1 MRSKLFVTLFTT
13 CLVTLSSVQGREYFS
28 GFVDKKLKNLLQCN
42 FVAYYNL
49 RDNGPDPNSF
59 LDFIGEP
66 EQFYWFIEH
75 YLSVPFTIPKNLKD
89 KKEHNLSSCA
99 NRSWV
104 SEFLRKYEEP
114 DVKELMKYL
123 DKEEKVYFSYTF
135 ENVEPVPKYTSFPLQ
150 EFHKYCIL
158 PPLVETSIKQKDQ
171 DGMLSFQ
178 LNQEEYK
185 IYLSSVG
192 SPISA
197 LKKLYQAM
205 EDGERKVALKNILD
219 NERSNDVFI
228 NCPVYDLKLH
238 YHKECD
244 SQPNVLKCLDNYI
257 KKLCERRIAGKEKG
271 TFCDH
276 LLFLFDALK
285 DPYVDNFKKFLTRD
299 DVHLV
304 KPKSVWGFPLFNTY
318 KPRDIKN
325 PNSNIPVD
333 VFKVLSSKNKLF
345 LSFFD
350 QIPKGPHYMEESQ
363 GLVKLSDFASSIFDK
378 LHRFFY
384 AFKKKGNQ
392 ISPVSV
398 KELSHNISDFSFKR
412 DTSNIE
418 CKKVKKS
425 LNLDLEVEVVKGVA
439 AQKICK
445 IIELLVLKK
454 GKKEKSGKKEFE
466 DVHKGFRIQC
476 ILIGTHV
483 EAFNIVRQLLNME
496 SMLSLTRYTSLYLH
510 KFFKSVTTLKG
521 NFLYDNPNAIK
532 HARAC
537 GRAVLHV
544 PAVLY
549 RRNIYLAETFLSL
562 YLGLSNLVSSN
573 PSSPFF
579 EYAIIEFL
587 VYYYNKDP
595 EKFLLYLFSIVSV
608 LYINMYYY
616 EQLFCH
622 HKEQFELL
630 KSKMIHPNI
639 ADRILENIKTLMKN
653 PRYMKMRSFYLKFEN
668 EDLFDKRKV
677 FDVLYAFDEFLNS
690 TDAQQKAKIEE
701 IPDESL
707 ELDNSND
714 GIGFRKEDIFFETE
728 QGSMESIAEE
738 LEEGAEGVDSN
749 QQKKTAEYLKLVP
762 DEEKVN
768 LLDKNKELE
777 LELYKYIGTPK
788 QTNAGVGTVSSHS
801 PPTAAKMGHTAG
813 GSKGIRPG
821 AKGMNQKL
829 GPMGKNLK
837 RMKGKEASKLRKGVD
852 FYESTMSLNQPPP
865 GESASEEKG
874 STSNLSSKES
884 LPPNP

>member
-1 MRSKLFVTLFTT
+1 MRSKFFVTLFTA
-13 CLVTLSSVQGREYFS
+13 CLVTLSSVQVLGREYFS
-28 GFVDKKLKNLLQCN
+28 GFVNKKLKNLLQCN

-75 YLSVPFTIPKNLKD
+75 YLSVPFSIPKNLKD

-104 SEFLRKYEEP
+104 SEFLRSYEEP
-114 DVKELMKYL
+114 DIKELMKYL
-123 DKEEKVYFSYTF
+123 DKEQKVYFSYTF
-135 ENVEPVPKYTSFPLQ
+135 ENIEPVPKYTSFALK

-178 LNQEEYK
+178 LNQDEYK
-185 IYLSSVG
+185 IYLSSIG

-197 LKKLYQAM
+197 LKKLYQSM
-205 EDGERKVALKNILD
+205 EDGERKNSLKNILD

-228 NCPVYDLKLH
+228 NCPVYNLKLH

-244 SQPNVLKCLDNYI
+244 SQPNVLKCLDSYI

-285 DPYVDNFKKFLTRD
+285 SPYIDNFKKFLTRD

-304 KPKSVWGFPLFNTY
+304 KPQSVWTLPLFTTY
-318 KPRDIKN
+318 NPRDIKN

-333 VFKVLSSKNKLF
+333 IFKVLNSKNKMF

-350 QIPKGPHYMEESQ
+350 QAPKSPYYMEESQ

-412 DTSNIE
+412 ETGHIE

-425 LNLDLEVEVVKGVA
+425 LNLDQEVEVVKGVA

-445 IIELLVLKK
+445 IIEHLILKK
-454 GKKEKSGKKEFE
+454 GNKEKSGKKEI
-466 DVHKGFRIQC
+466 DDIYKGFRMQC
-476 ILIGTHV
+476 ILIATHV
-483 EAFNIVRQLLNME
+483 EAFNIIRQLLNME

-521 NFLYDNPNAIK
+521 NFLYENPSAIK

-562 YLGLSNLVSSN
+562 YLGISNLVSSN

-579 EYAIIEFL
+579 EYAVIEFL
-587 VYYYNKDP
+587 VYYFNKDP
-595 EKFLLYLFSIVSV
+595 EKYLLYLFSIVSV

-630 KSKMIHPNI
+630 RSKMIHPNI
-639 ADRILENIKTLMKN
+639 ADRILENIKSLMKN
-653 PRYMKMRSFYLKFEN
+653 PRYTKMRSFYLKFEN
-668 EDLFDKRKV
+668 DNLFDKRKV
-677 FDVLYAFDEFLNS
+677 FEVLYTFDEFLSN
-690 TDAQQKAKIEE
+690 TDAQQKVKMQEE
-701 IPDESL
+701 VSDESFD
-707 ELDNSND
+707 LDSSND
-714 GIGFRKEDIFFETE
+714 GIGFRKEDIFFESE
-728 QGSMESIAEE
+728 QGSMDSIDELDES
-738 LEEGAEGVDSN
+738 LEGVDSN
-749 QQKKTAEYLKLVP
+749 QQKKAAEYLKLVP
-762 DEEKVN
+762 DEEKAQLV
-768 LLDKNKELE
+768 DRNKELE

-788 QTNAGVGTVSSHS
+788 QTNIGVGTVSSHS
-801 PPTAAKMGHTAG
+801 PPSSPQMEHNTGAG
-813 GSKGIRPG
+813 KAVRPAQKGI
-821 AKGMNQKL
+821 NQKL
-829 GPMGKNLK
+829 GEMGKRLK
-837 RMKGKEASKLRKGVD
+837 RMKGKEGSKLRKGVD
-852 FYESTMSLNQPPP
+852 FYESNMSLNQQPP
-865 GESASEEKG
+865 GESAPEEKG
-874 STSNLSSKES
+874 SSSSLSSKGTS
-884 LPPNP
+884 